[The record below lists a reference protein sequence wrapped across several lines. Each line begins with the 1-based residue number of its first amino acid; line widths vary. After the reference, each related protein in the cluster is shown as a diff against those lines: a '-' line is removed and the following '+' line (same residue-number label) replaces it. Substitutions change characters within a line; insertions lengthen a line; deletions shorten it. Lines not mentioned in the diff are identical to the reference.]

1 MKRPKRF
8 AARRDAPDG
17 FLDWV
22 RTLWCVVPVE
32 HEFRPVIEIAHVRSR
47 GAGGNDFGNVVDLCS
62 HHHREQHQIGIR
74 SFEAKY
80 NIDMAQEAQR
90 LATEWNNREDTH
102 Y

>member
-22 RTLWCVVPVE
+22 RGQSCFTCDRSGPSDV
-32 HEFRPVIEIAHVRSR
+32 AHVRSR
-47 GAGGNDFGNVVDLCS
+47 GAGGRDLGNVIPLC
-62 HHHREQHQIGIR
+62 RECHAVQHAWGWGAILMGYWLRMDAPIR
-74 SFEAKY
+74 
-80 NIDMAQEAQR
+80 EAQR